1 LENKTLD
8 SLYISKDI
16 EYTTRIDDNLSSLV
30 NFSKSKEQPFQR
42 WFYYQEGYSSELIEY
57 LFDYL
62 NVRKNKNPLI
72 FDPFSGSGSTLVAS
86 QNNNFRSIGIEIN
99 PLSSFITKTKIG
111 TYDQNDFDFIKSI
124 NLPFPEVSENVYDKY
139 ELSIIRKLYS
149 VETLSK
155 IELIKVSIAKL
166 PNEKSKLIGKT
177 ALLSIL
183 GKVSNY
189 KKGGN
194 GLKKK
199 NFRKKKNQKF
209 DVYQEFREKVSQIID
224 DLRNKKGKSEAIV
237 YNNDVREIN
246 SLIDDNSLDLTIFS
260 PPYVNCF
267 DYFEVYKIELWVGE
281 FVSSY
286 KELRSLRKSALTS
299 NLNADLKRNG
309 SQELINSNL
318 LKEYLKELNLSVLW
332 DKRIPKM
339 IILYFLEMQSFLEVL
354 YKKQKESSSIAIVVG
369 NSAYGGMPVS
379 TDLILSEISENI
391 GFKVKEIIV
400 ARKNET
406 SSQQYK
412 KIGDMVKYIRES
424 IIILEKQ
431 KNDTS

>member
-1 LENKTLD
+1 
-8 SLYISKDI
+8 
-16 EYTTRIDDNLSSLV
+16 
-30 NFSKSKEQPFQR
+30 
-42 WFYYQEGYSSELIEY
+42 
-57 LFDYL
+57 
-62 NVRKNKNPLI
+62 
-72 FDPFSGSGSTLVAS
+72 
-86 QNNNFRSIGIEIN
+86 
-99 PLSSFITKTKIG
+99 
-111 TYDQNDFDFIKSI
+111 
-124 NLPFPEVSENVYDKY
+124 
-139 ELSIIRKLYS
+139 
-149 VETLSK
+149 
-155 IELIKVSIAKL
+155 
-166 PNEKSKLIGKT
+166 
-177 ALLSIL
+177 
-183 GKVSNY
+183 
-189 KKGGN
+189 
-194 GLKKK
+194 
-199 NFRKKKNQKF
+199 
-209 DVYQEFREKVSQIID
+209 
-224 DLRNKKGKSEAIV
+224 
-237 YNNDVREIN
+237 
-246 SLIDDNSLDLTIFS
+246 
-260 PPYVNCF
+260 
-267 DYFEVYKIELWVGE
+267 
-281 FVSSY
+281 
-286 KELRSLRKSALTS
+286 
-299 NLNADLKRNG
+299 LNADLKRNG